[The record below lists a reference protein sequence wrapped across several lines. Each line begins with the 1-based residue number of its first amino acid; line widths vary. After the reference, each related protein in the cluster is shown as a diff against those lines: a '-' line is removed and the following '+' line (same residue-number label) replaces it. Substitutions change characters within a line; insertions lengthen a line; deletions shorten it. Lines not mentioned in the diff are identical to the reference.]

1 LTTPNN
7 NDDALCLTVDEVGK
21 VLYENCIP
29 LSNGHPAASPEM
41 AIRALKSAYELA
53 LSHYQAISDVDLCA
67 VPDKWVS
74 RLPMPNGAIQSI
86 DLQRCE
92 GTLEFDP
99 KGGAFSGWLKH
110 RPTDFETQKFDLAE
124 LQRWLEANGV
134 VSSYRF
140 DGVKADTNVPASAA
154 ILATATVGADGVVL
168 QPAKT
173 GPLPVTT
180 RAMADSFAGLHW
192 SGEQWIKKLGNKPV
206 WLHVCMVANGA
217 RGKGMRQ
224 WNPVL
229 IGAYLVRMKK
239 IQTKT
244 IRAKFQT
251 QDALKPW
258 LEDWKHYEA
267 ENFPID

>member
-1 LTTPNN
+1 MCVYDEETEFDGEFAAKLIAGANDNTTLNQ
-7 NDDALCLTVDEVGK
+7 DRFRIVKKRLQTD
-21 VLYENCIP
+21 YQQ
-29 LSNGHPAASPEM
+29 
-41 AIRALKSAYELA
+41 ALK
-53 LSHYQAISDVDLCA
+53 HYQAIHEIDQKA
-67 VPDKWVS
+67 GPDKWAS
-74 RLPMPNGAIQSI
+74 RPPLPSGAIQST
-86 DLQRCE
+86 DMQRCE
-92 GTLEFDP
+92 RLLQDAP
-99 KGGAFSGWLKH
+99 RSGMFADWLTY
-110 RPTDFETQKFDLAE
+110 RPTDFETQTFDRTE
-124 LQRWLEANGV
+124 LQRWIEANGV

-168 QPAKT
+168 QPTKA

-217 RGKGMRQ
+217 RGEGMRQ

-229 IGAYLVRMKK
+229 IGAYLVRMKQ

>member
-1 LTTPNN
+1 MTTPNN
-7 NDDALCLTVDEVGK
+7 NDDALCLTVAEVGK
-21 VLYENCIP
+21 ELYENRIR
-29 LSNGHPAASPEM
+29 LSNGHPAASNEM

-53 LSHYQAISDVDLCA
+53 LNHYQTIDNIDA
-67 VPDKWVS
+67 VPDKWAS
-74 RLPMPNGAIQSI
+74 RPPMPGGVIQSKNM
-86 DLQRCE
+86 QRCE
-92 GTLEFDP
+92 GTLETDP
-99 KGGAFSGWLKH
+99 KGGTFSGWLTHGK
-110 RPTDFETQKFDLAE
+110 TEFEHQIFDRTE
-124 LQRWLEANGV
+124 LQRWLEANGE

-168 QPAKT
+168 QPTKA

-217 RGKGMRQ
+217 RGEGMRQ

-229 IGAYLVRMKK
+229 IGAYLVRMKQ